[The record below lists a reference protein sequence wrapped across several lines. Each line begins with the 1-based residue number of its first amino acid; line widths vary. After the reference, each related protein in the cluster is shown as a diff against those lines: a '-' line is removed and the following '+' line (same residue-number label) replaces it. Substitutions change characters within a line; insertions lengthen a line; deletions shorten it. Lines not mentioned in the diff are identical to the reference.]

1 MHQYFLQLLPK
12 CLNLSQAQQELKWL
26 ALYVLKK
33 SKDNKKYFAEK
44 QKKSSYE
51 NRIKNLS
58 LKTIIK
64 SFNENERILLNELI
78 RERVEKS
85 KPLQYII

>member
-1 MHQYFLQLLPK
+1 
-12 CLNLSQAQQELKWL
+12 AQQELKWL

-33 SKDNKKYFAEK
+33 SKDNKKYLAEK
-44 QKKSSYE
+44 PKKISYE
-51 NRIKNLS
+51 NRINDLS
-58 LKTIIK
+58 LKAIIK
-64 SFNENERILLNELI
+64 SLSEDERILLNELI